1 MIERMQA
8 DTEAPVTQTSRVK
21 TGVESFVTMEIFRRR
36 RGHRGRRSVIAA
48 IVFLIVIVLGS
59 VFGPMLT
66 PFGPLQQDPNAVLH
80 GPSLTHWL
88 GTDAFGRD
96 VLARLLAAG
105 RVSLAVAAGATVL
118 CLTVGVLVGLCAGAG
133 GKWADELTMRL
144 MDVLLAFP
152 AVILAVAVVE
162 AVGPGLVNVIMII
175 GILQLPVIAR
185 VFRSS
190 VLVEVSK
197 DYTAALSAAG
207 IGRLRLWARHIVPNA
222 IGPSIGLAASLA
234 ANAILVEA
242 SLSFL
247 GLGITPP
254 TPTWG
259 NMLSDGREYVLSGAW
274 WLTVFPGIAIF
285 LCILALNVLADA
297 LSEHLDPAQRGRF
310 AGASVIPADV
320 EEAS

>member
-1 MIERMQA
+1 MTDSMQA
-8 DTEAPVTQTSRVK
+8 STETRTQARSAVAGLER
-21 TGVESFVTMEIFRRR
+21 FVTMGLLR
-36 RGHRGRRSVIAA
+36 RGGRHRGRRANVAA
-48 IVFLIVIVLGS
+48 ILFLVIVVLAS
-59 VFGPMLT
+59 VFGPMVA
-66 PFGPLQQDPNAVLH
+66 PGGPLQQDPNALLQ
-80 GPSLTHWL
+80 GPSLQHWL
-88 GTDAFGRD
+88 GTDNFGRD
-96 VLARLLAAG
+96 VLVRLLAAG
-105 RVSLAVAAGATVL
+105 RISLAVAAGATVL
-118 CLTVGVLVGLCAGAG
+118 CLTAGVLVGLFAGAS

-144 MDVLLAFP
+144 MDVLIAFP
-152 AVILAVAVVE
+152 VVILAVAVVV
-162 AVGPGLVNVIMII
+162 AVGPGLANVILII
-175 GILQLPVIAR
+175 GILQIPVIAR

-190 VLVEVSK
+190 VLIEMSK

-207 IGRLRLWARHIVPNA
+207 LSRFRLWIRHIVPNA

-259 NMLSDGREYVLSGAW
+259 NMLSDGRAYILTGAW
-274 WLTVFPGIAIF
+274 WLTVFPGVAIF

-310 AGASVIPADV
+310 AGASVIPADI